1 MIDISTRVVMGGALF
16 PGVAPPAGERQLNA
30 ARAAEGRWQGERHGR
45 S

>member
-1 MIDISTRVVMGGALF
+1 MIDSSTRVVMGGALSAR
-16 PGVAPPAGERQLNA
+16 VARPAGERELNA